1 MSTKIFYVHGLGGG
15 VMSSTYIGLCKHFEN
30 VEILQYP
37 SESAKYGEN
46 LDIICKKFFEVLQR
60 DNPDKIVIVGSSLG
74 GFFTSKLVD
83 EFVANG
89 GDVSKLGVVMINPAS
104 YPFEVAV
111 VREYPAELVNSYDGI
126 MISKNPN
133 VKKVVVL
140 TEDDEVL
147 DAFKTAER
155 LAGTGEIAMFKNG
168 KHSCYETLE
177 NEIIGYVKRF
187 CLV

>member
-15 VMSSTYIGLCKHFEN
+15 VMSSTYIGLCKHFDD

-37 SESAKYGEN
+37 SESATYGKN
-46 LDIICKKFFEVLQR
+46 LDIICKKFFEVLER
-60 DNPDKIVIVGSSLG
+60 DAPDKIVVVGSSLG
-74 GFFTSKLVD
+74 GFFSSKLVD
-83 EFVANG
+83 EYVRRG
-89 GDVSKLGVVMINPAS
+89 CDVNKLGVVLVNPAS

-111 VREYPAELVNSYDGI
+111 VREYPAELVNSYDNI
-126 MISKNPN
+126 MISQNPN

-155 LAGTGEIAMFKNG
+155 MKENGEIVMFKNG
-168 KHSCYETLE
+168 KHSCYEALE
-177 NEIIGYVKRF
+177 NDIIGFVKRF
-187 CLV
+187 C